1 MNCRGITY
9 VGAPGE
15 SPVFCSE
22 LLAEN
27 VCQDDEGT
35 LYVLQDGRREL
46 LETRRSCWVIGVSY
60 FRVKICVRTHSLEF
74 GKRSRSGL
82 VFLGWLMLLDE
93 SRKPFPG
100 VQLCEDNLAWRI
112 SRVAHNIIQ
121 KSIESVIRRMFLQ
134 IKLLSIC
141 KWFRNSLFGNG
152 VRLLSSGCSWFWW
165 TLCSWISQAPKMRI
179 VMSFLSHDPI
189 TRPQILYVVRLS
201 KHTLHDIELV
211 AKGDGCP
218 EFMITA
224 AFFHGKQPSGQVHI
238 NIGELYDKLG
248 LDLYPHTTG
257 AAWFNDRHKQW
268 RKSFQAM
275 GFEDGCIRSAHPWTA
290 DQANVAD
297 PGWAAFGPLSFQKI
311 SWFLKPFSKFVLD
324 P

>member
-1 MNCRGITY
+1 MFCCEVWVLDMNCRGITY

-141 KWFRNSLFGNG
+141 K
-152 VRLLSSGCSWFWW
+152 
-165 TLCSWISQAPKMRI
+165 
-179 VMSFLSHDPI
+179 
-189 TRPQILYVVRLS
+189 
-201 KHTLHDIELV
+201 
-211 AKGDGCP
+211 
-218 EFMITA
+218 
-224 AFFHGKQPSGQVHI
+224 
-238 NIGELYDKLG
+238 
-248 LDLYPHTTG
+248 
-257 AAWFNDRHKQW
+257 
-268 RKSFQAM
+268 
-275 GFEDGCIRSAHPWTA
+275 
-290 DQANVAD
+290 
-297 PGWAAFGPLSFQKI
+297 
-311 SWFLKPFSKFVLD
+311 
-324 P
+324 